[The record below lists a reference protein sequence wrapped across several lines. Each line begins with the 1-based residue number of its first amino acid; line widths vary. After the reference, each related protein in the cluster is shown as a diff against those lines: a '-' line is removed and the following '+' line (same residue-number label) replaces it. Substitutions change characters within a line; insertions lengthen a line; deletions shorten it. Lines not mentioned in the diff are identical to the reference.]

1 MKTRIIDAPRLF
13 ALAIAAAL
21 PGTVWAEGGDD
32 AAFFKQKGF
41 VVVAETFADEPVFEG
56 CEVGMRVPLDNG
68 QTFECAVNGEIP
80 LEVYPEV
87 VILRHPASGEVKVVI
102 ATYEFPGTLHGAPS
116 LPPAP
121 PPGARTAA
129 MPPIQPPPP
138 GAIPP
143 PAAPAVMA
151 PPAVAPAVAAK
162 PFLDMTPMAPPPVTP
177 AGATTAP
184 PPGPK
189 PFPSSLAA
197 PVTPATAPP
206 PSPIRLV
213 APITGTWRTSA
224 IVSGSQV
231 DAVAMLDEDGNFN
244 RFERWS
250 FGFTVQVWGTYNVA
264 PISPTKLQLTQ
275 RPTGWEPKQWC
286 VRGGLCT
293 TLSYPETAAQFTFLD
308 ANTIRDDNT
317 QAVYRRE

>member
-1 MKTRIIDAPRLF
+1 MKTRIIDARRLL

-21 PGTVWAEGGDD
+21 PGAVWAEGGDD

-41 VVVAETFADEPVFEG
+41 VVVAETFADEAVFEG
-56 CEVGMRVPLDNG
+56 CEIGMRVPLDNG

-87 VILRHPASGEVKVVI
+87 VILRHPATGEVKVVI
-102 ATYEFPGTLHGAPS
+102 ATYEFPGTLRGAPS
-116 LPPAP
+116 LPSA

-143 PAAPAVMA
+143 PAPPAVLA
-151 PPAVAPAVAAK
+151 PPAVAPAVAAQ
-162 PFLDMTPMAPPPVTP
+162 PFLDMTPMATPPATP
-177 AGATTAP
+177 AGGTAAP

-197 PVTPATAPP
+197 PVTQATAPP

-250 FGFTVQVWGTYNVA
+250 FGFTVQVWGTYNA
-264 PISPTKLQLTQ
+264 SPISPTKLQVTQ

-293 TLSYPETAAQFTFLD
+293 TLSYPETATQFTFID

-317 QAVYRRE
+317 QAVYQRE